1 MKKTTRLVIVLLVL
15 ALCFVF
21 LLPTIRWYFWTS
33 KEDRALATESREKIR
48 DYAINMATKDVDFLI
63 EAAKSGSSES
73 LDTARFGEL
82 IKAAQKSYKA
92 MGKEAPHTWTA
103 ADILTAF
110 PSANEAQARSEISD
124 IMENF
129 YRNRIL
135 TIKKYQTNAVKLGLD
150 LSGGM
155 SLIIKADLS
164 AIEESAEKPAEV
176 KNEPA
181 SSVAAESNEAEKSDT
196 EAGDAVSTNGE
207 TITQADVQK
216 TPEKRTITATTKQEA
231 MNLAMET
238 LRSRIDRFGLSEP
251 VIRQQ
256 GEDRIYIE
264 LPGATDTDQ
273 INSIIMGR
281 GILAFH
287 LVDDDATAQFYQY
300 YNANPG
306 TTFDA
311 NYQLL
316 DPTIIPEDTMV
327 LGVYH
332 KDAYGIDE
340 RDENQPF
347 LVVKKQA
354 GLDGKHLTEVET
366 SRGNTGQPVVEFA
379 LTGEGAEIFAKL
391 TTDNKG
397 KRLAIVSDN
406 KIKSAPNINEPIT
419 GGRGIIQGFTA
430 AEGENLKA
438 VLRSAWLNVPL
449 ELESQQIV
457 GATMGKLAISQGL
470 NALKWGLVAVFAFML
485 MYYLEAGINA
495 CIAQILNLY
504 IMFSILS
511 AFNLTLSLSSIAGMI
526 LTIGMA
532 VDANVVIFERIKEE
546 LLLGKS
552 RASAIEAGFD
562 HALSAIMDSNITT
575 FIAAAFL
582 SILGTGTIKGF
593 AYSLSIGVLSS
604 VFTALFVSKLIFD
617 FGSETLNLQNLK
629 ISWRSY
635 H

>member
-33 KEDRALATESREKIR
+33 KEDRVLATESREKIR
-48 DYAINMATKDVDFLI
+48 DYAVNMAGKDVNFLVD
-63 EAAKSGSSES
+63 AAKSGSQEA
-73 LDTARFGEL
+73 LDSNRFGE
-82 IKAAQKSYKA
+82 IIAHAKKTYKTF
-92 MGKEAPHTWTA
+92 GKELPQVWTA
-103 ADILTAF
+103 GAVVAAF
-110 PSANEAQARSEISD
+110 PSANETQARAEMSSVLET
-124 IMENF
+124 F

-135 TIKKYQTNAVKLGLD
+135 RIKGYQTNAVKLGLD

-164 AIEESAEKPAEV
+164 AIEETADQPAETEKPVAET
-176 KNEPA
+176 
-181 SSVAAESNEAEKSDT
+181 EKSSDGEGSSDT
-196 EAGDAVSTNGE
+196 LGEQLAAV
-207 TITQADVQK
+207 IKK
-216 TPEKRTITATTKQEA
+216 TAEKRTITASTKQEA
-231 MNLAMET
+231 MALAIET
-238 LRSRIDRFGLSEP
+238 LRSRVDRFGLSEP

-287 LVDDDATAQFYQY
+287 IVDDDATAKFYQY
-300 YNANPG
+300 YNANKG

-311 NYQLL
+311 NYNLL
-316 DPTIIPEDTMV
+316 DPSIIPEDTIV
-327 LGVYH
+327 LGVYK
-332 KDAYGIDE
+332 KDAYGIDQRAE
-340 RDENQPF
+340 GQPF

-354 GLDGKHLTEVET
+354 GLDGKYLTEVET

-379 LTGEGAEIFAKL
+379 LSGEGAEIFAKL
-391 TTDNKG
+391 TTENKG
-397 KRLAIVSDN
+397 KRLAIVSDG

-419 GGRGIIQGFTA
+419 GGRGIIQGFSA
-430 AEGENLKA
+430 EEGENLKA

-449 ELESQQIV
+449 ELESQQII
-457 GATMGKLAISQGL
+457 GATMGKLSIEQGL
-470 NALKWGLVAVFAFML
+470 NALFWGLIAVFVFML

-495 CIAQILNLY
+495 CIAQVLNLY

-511 AFNLTLSLSSIAGMI
+511 ALNLTLSLSSIAGMI

-552 RASAIEAGFD
+552 RASAINAGFD
-562 HALSAIMDSNITT
+562 QAFWAIMDSNITT

-593 AYSLSIGVLSS
+593 AYSLAIGVISS

-617 FGSETLNLQNLK
+617 FGSETLKLKNLK

-635 H
+635 K

>member
-33 KEDRALATESREKIR
+33 KEDRVLATESREKIR
-48 DYAINMATKDVDFLI
+48 DYAVNMAGKDVNFLVD
-63 EAAKSGSSES
+63 AAKSGSQEA
-73 LDTARFGEL
+73 LDSNRFGE
-82 IKAAQKSYKA
+82 IIAHAKKTYKTF
-92 MGKEAPHTWTA
+92 GKELPQVWTA
-103 ADILTAF
+103 GAVVAAF
-110 PSANEAQARSEISD
+110 PSANETQARAEMSSVLET
-124 IMENF
+124 F

-135 TIKKYQTNAVKLGLD
+135 RIKGYQTNAVKLGLD

-164 AIEESAEKPAEV
+164 AIEETADQPAETEKPAAETE
-176 KNEPA
+176 KSSDGEGSSDTSGEQIA
-181 SSVAAESNEAEKSDT
+181 SSSAKKPA
-196 EAGDAVSTNGE
+196 
-207 TITQADVQK
+207 
-216 TPEKRTITATTKQEA
+216 EKRTITASTKQEA
-231 MNLAMET
+231 MALAIET
-238 LRSRIDRFGLSEP
+238 LRSRVDRFGLSEP

-287 LVDDDATAQFYQY
+287 MVDDDATAKFYQY
-300 YNANPG
+300 YNANKG

-311 NYQLL
+311 NYNLL
-316 DPTIIPEDTMV
+316 DPSIIPEDTIV
-327 LGVYH
+327 LGVYK
-332 KDAYGIDE
+332 KDAYGIDQRAE
-340 RDENQPF
+340 GQPF

-354 GLDGKHLTEVET
+354 GLEGKYLTEVET

-379 LTGEGAEIFAKL
+379 LSGEGAEIFAKL
-391 TTDNKG
+391 TTENKG
-397 KRLAIVSDN
+397 KRLAIVSDG

-419 GGRGIIQGFTA
+419 GGRGIIQGFSA
-430 AEGENLKA
+430 EEGENLKA

-449 ELESQQIV
+449 ELESQQII
-457 GATMGKLAISQGL
+457 GATMGKLSIEQGL
-470 NALKWGLVAVFAFML
+470 NALFWGLIAVFVFML

-495 CIAQILNLY
+495 CIAQVLNLY

-511 AFNLTLSLSSIAGMI
+511 ALNLTLSLSSIAGMI

-552 RASAIEAGFD
+552 RASAINAGFD
-562 HALSAIMDSNITT
+562 QAFWAIMDSNITT

-593 AYSLSIGVLSS
+593 AYSLAIGVISS

-617 FGSETLNLQNLK
+617 FGSETLKLKNLK

-635 H
+635 K